1 MKEKEYKGYKKAFYG
16 YDKEFNNSKEY
27 MTEFKPIEEKRNL
40 LGKLKDWF
48 DAPHDLTRAQVV
60 FVASTIVFLATPEF
74 AKFIVQSGVLAFLH
88 YYGAA
93 ILAGVALF
101 VLTRSDRK

>member
-1 MKEKEYKGYKKAFYG
+1 MKEYEYKKVKQG

-27 MTEFKPIEEKRNL
+27 MTEFKPVEEKRSL
-40 LGKLKDWF
+40 LNKLEDWF

-74 AKFIVQSGVLAFLH
+74 AKFIVQSGVPAFLK

>member
-1 MKEKEYKGYKKAFYG
+1 MKEKEYKGYKKAFHG

-27 MTEFKPIEEKRNL
+27 MTEFKPVEERRNL
-40 LGKLKDWF
+40 LEKLEDWF

-74 AKFIVQSGVLAFLH
+74 AKFIVQSGVPAFLH